1 MLIQCPEC
9 KQQISDQAASCP
21 KCGRP
26 LTAAD
31 RETVRVTARKVAETA
46 QRRSR
51 GWVIV
56 VLVLAAAGI
65 LSCLI
70 PHRTSQDARTAGT
83 TAQEQSTGSEQSADT
98 YVAQEAG
105 PAKPAAAG
113 TVRDRQAKL
122 KAWVAFVR
130 TDPGMKQVVQRV
142 EVHPGSA
149 RGIGVTIYLRP
160 GPGSAIG
167 KAAAKDPAAE
177 PVELAAKM
185 LSAHLWDYCRDD
197 DLREV
202 NVGICLGKRDIGV
215 AATGYMNGEV
225 TTIYLPTGILDK

>member
-31 RETVRVTARKVAETA
+31 RKKIRVAALKAAEVA
-46 QRRSR
+46 QRRSW
-51 GWVIV
+51 GCAIV
-56 VLVLAAAGI
+56 FLALLAISI
-65 LSCLI
+65 LSGLI
-70 PHRTSQDARTAGT
+70 LSRTGQEVPTAGT
-83 TAQEQSTGSEQSADT
+83 TTQEQSTGSGPSADANS
-98 YVAQEAG
+98 AQQAR
-105 PAKPAAAG
+105 PANPAVAG

-122 KAWVAFVR
+122 KAWLAFVR
-130 TDPGMKQVVQRV
+130 TDPAMKRVVQRA
-142 EVHPGSA
+142 EADPGSE
-149 RGIGVTIYLRP
+149 RGIGVTVYLKP

-177 PVELAAKM
+177 PVEMAAKM
-185 LSAHLWDYCRDD
+185 ISAHLWGYCRDD

-202 NVGICLGKRDIGV
+202 DVGIRLGKRDIGV
-215 AATGYMNGEV
+215 ATTGYMNGV
-225 TTIYLPTGILDK
+225 ITTIYLPTGILDE